1 MTTRNRAAAPEQ
13 ALASV
18 ADYVALTKPRVVFMI
33 LIVTAV
39 GFVLGSPGPGAA
51 IDPLLLVSTLLGT
64 ALVAGG
70 TLSLNQY
77 MEMDLDARMRRT
89 QRRPLP
95 AGRMAPFEALAFGC
109 ALAAAGLLCLT
120 FAVTPLA
127 GLVTAATLV
136 TYLFAYTPLKRR
148 SAVCTLVGA
157 FPGALPPV
165 TGFVAAGGSLGIEAA
180 VLFGILFFW
189 QLPHSLAIARLYRDD
204 YAAADIKMLPTVD
217 TTGASTGRHAIVNAL
232 SLVAVGMLPTVI
244 GMSGWAAFVV
254 AGALGLW
261 MLWRC
266 VILARDNA
274 PATAR
279 RLLIASYVYIPVV
292 MGTLAID
299 RILV

>member
-1 MTTRNRAAAPEQ
+1 MTPDREAVASASS
-13 ALASV
+13 LASV
-18 ADYVALTKPRVVFMI
+18 ADYVSLTKPRVILMI

-39 GFVLGSPGPGAA
+39 GFLLGTPGAA
-51 IDPLLLVSTLLGT
+51 AAFDPLRLLSTLVGT

-70 TLSLNQY
+70 TLALNQY
-77 MEMDLDARMRRT
+77 LEMDLDARMRRT

-95 AGRMAPFEALAFGC
+95 GGRMAPIEALAFGC
-109 ALAAAGLLCLT
+109 TLASAGLLCLT
-120 FAVTPLA
+120 FAVTPMA
-127 GLVTAATLV
+127 GLVTATTLV
-136 TYLFAYTPLKRR
+136 TYLFGYTPLKRR
-148 SAVCTLVGA
+148 SAVCTVVGA

-165 TGFVAAGGSLGIEAA
+165 TGYVAAGGELGLEAA

-217 TTGASTGRHAIVNAL
+217 ASGVSTGRHAVVNSV
-232 SLVAVGMLPTVI
+232 SLLAVGMLPTVI
-244 GMSGWAAFVV
+244 GMSGWVPFVV
-254 AGALGLW
+254 AAALGSW

-266 VILARDNA
+266 LRLALENS

-292 MGTLAID
+292 MVTLAVD
-299 RILV
+299 RVLV